1 MMHSGIDQGAELIR
15 VFSFPAVDPMRQ
27 PVREDRDIPQD
38 DLLGCRQRLQH
49 DDALCFLFAREEEGV
64 RTGICAFQHVSFH
77 ISWKDHVRRMRAFDD
92 AADLGWHGV
101 QRHLAEPDERHL
113 RQLGSDLDE
122 VKDPFAL
129 KWQTD
134 TDDALSALQMEMC
147 AVCSD
152 LSLIPGKA
160 RKVDPVADRVD
171 RDGDPISFQQALGI
185 KRRRHDAVP
194 QLIDLHQPFL
204 EQR

>member
-1 MMHSGIDQGAELIR
+1 MFVHCAERFSDFGKASLLRALQGLRADIFQLMMHGGIDQGAELIR
-15 VFSFPAVDPMRQ
+15 VFFLFQQLTPCVSQSEKTRISRRMTCL
-27 PVREDRDIPQD
+27 I
-38 DLLGCRQRLQH
+38 RQRLQH
-49 DDALCFLFAREEEGV
+49 DDALCFLFAREEESV

-129 KWQTD
+129 KWQVD
-134 TDDALSALQMEMC
+134 TDDALSALQMEM
-147 AVCSD
+147 
-152 LSLIPGKA
+152 A
-160 RKVDPVADRVD
+160 RGMR
-171 RDGDPISFQQALGI
+171 RSFAHPASVQGLP
-185 KRRRHDAVP
+185 RC
-194 QLIDLHQPFL
+194 
-204 EQR
+204 